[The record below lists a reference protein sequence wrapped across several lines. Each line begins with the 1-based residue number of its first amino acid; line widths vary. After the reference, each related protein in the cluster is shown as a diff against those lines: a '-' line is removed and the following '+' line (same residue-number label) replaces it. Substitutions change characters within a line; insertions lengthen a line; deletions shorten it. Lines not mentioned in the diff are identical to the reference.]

1 MSPSARPTWALLV
14 LVLGLPACSLL
25 TPKPVTAPSPERGVL
40 RLPAAPGY
48 PGAVAAFQT
57 IHVERGD
64 QIGDVQGLLE
74 LSALQLVMVLTQPL
88 GPRLATIAWTADG
101 IDIERAPGAPAAA
114 VQPED
119 VLADL
124 VLAFWPEAAVR
135 ENLRDGLAL
144 VVQSDRRLVM
154 RGDALLIEV
163 ERNDA
168 DPWNGTVRL
177 DNRLVGYQLTIMSQ
191 AGPG

>member
-1 MSPSARPTWALLV
+1 
-14 LVLGLPACSLL
+14 LPA
-25 TPKPVTAPSPERGVL
+25 T
-40 RLPAAPGY
+40 PGY

-57 IHVERGD
+57 IHVVRGD
-64 QIGDVQGLLE
+64 QTGDVHALLE
-74 LSALQLVMVLTQPL
+74 LSAPQLVMVLTQPL

-101 IDIERAPGAPAAA
+101 IDIDRAPGPPATAA
-114 VQPED
+114 LQPED

-177 DNRLVGYQLTIMSQ
+177 DNRLVGYQLTFMSQ
-191 AGPG
+191 AEPG

>member
-1 MSPSARPTWALLV
+1 VSARAIWALLIM
-14 LVLGLPACSLL
+14 VLGLPSCTWL
-25 TPKPVTAPSPERGVL
+25 TLGVVTAPPAQPERGVL
-40 RLPAAPGY
+40 RLPATPGY

-57 IHVERGD
+57 IHVVRGD
-64 QIGDVQGLLE
+64 QTGDVQALVE
-74 LSALQLVMVLTQPL
+74 LSAPQLVMVLTQPL

-177 DNRLVGYQLTIMSQ
+177 DNRLVGYQLTIVSQ